1 MNMINKPLITTV
13 QYRQIS
19 IVLLTINHT
28 KFILEFVS
36 KPNDESNTEEG
47 QQTNDKS
54 KIFHFD
60 PLGVHVYI
68 QVIFIQI
75 YFGLTAVFQFID

>member
-1 MNMINKPLITTV
+1 
-13 QYRQIS
+13 
-19 IVLLTINHT
+19 LLTINHSS
-28 KFILEFVS
+28 FISEFVS
-36 KPNDESNTEEG
+36 KPNDGSNTEEG
-47 QQTNDKS
+47 QQTNAKG

-75 YFGLTAVFQFID
+75 CFKVPNFLLYLDFF